1 MFHFLIE
8 RLAEKGKEGN
18 GSDKDFL
25 KVLMDFRKRIKG
37 EMGRERY

>member
-18 GSDKDFL
+18 GSDKDF

-37 EMGRERY
+37 EMGRTRY